1 MMGDEL
7 ILMNATDFIAEG
19 IEALIAAAPAKKG
32 ALRLKTPRD
41 PEKLRQYRTK
51 SRAKKAA
58 AKAAAKKPKSK
69 RSAAK
74 AQIVPK
80 SSKRGPQGRR
90 EQDKIR
96 NGIKSWGLKVRRK
109 RLELGYTQEQFAAI
123 VGVKQPHICNLEKG
137 TFKAGPMLRERI
149 EKMFFAHVGL
159 KKVRKGAPKA

>member
-1 MMGDEL
+1 MTETEEF
-7 ILMNATDFIAEG
+7 ITTDSEISAE
-19 IEALIAAAPAKKG
+19 ACFAAIPAKKG
-32 ALRLKTPRD
+32 ALKRD
-41 PEKLRQYRTK
+41 PAKLKQYRDK

-58 AKAAAKKPKSK
+58 AKSAAKKPKSKKPAK

-74 AQIVPK
+74 AQISPK

-96 NGIKSWGLKVRRK
+96 NGVKSWGLKVRRK
-109 RLELGYTQEQFAAI
+109 RLELGYTQEQFASI
-123 VGVKQPHICNLEKG
+123 VGVKQPHVCNLEKG

-149 EKMFFAHVGL
+149 EKMFFDHVGL